1 MRSLLRISVLML
13 CVIWSKSMQAQELE
27 PRSLTNIPVGMNFG
41 VIGYAWSQ
49 GNILLDPALSIED
62 LNANVH
68 GLAAGY
74 LRSINV
80 FGKSGKID
88 VVLPFATGNWTG
100 SQNQEYRQTSR
111 TGFGDPRI
119 RFSVNLLGAPA
130 INREGFQAYR
140 QKTILGVNVQVY
152 LPLGQYFPDR
162 LINLSS
168 NRFTIKPQIGVS
180 HRYEKWFLEAYASM
194 WFFTIN
200 KDFYGGN
207 ELKQNTIYTLKIH
220 VIRSL
225 PKGIWLAA
233 NAGYANGGIA
243 NVNGAER
250 ESHISTFRLGG
261 TVSVPLGLH
270 HSIKLFGF
278 ATIRMDKGSDFSLL
292 SLAYQFRWG
301 GK

>member
-13 CVIWSKSMQAQELE
+13 CMIWSESMQAQELE
-27 PRSLTNIPVGMNFG
+27 PRSLTNIPTGRNFG
-41 VIGYAWSQ
+41 VVGYAWSQ

-68 GLAAGY
+68 GLVAGY

-88 VVLPFATGNWTG
+88 VVLPFATGNWSG

-111 TGFGDPRI
+111 TGIGDPRI
-119 RFSVNLLGAPA
+119 RVSINLLGAPA
-130 INREGFQAYR
+130 LNKEGFQTYQ
-140 QKTILGVNVQVY
+140 QKTIFGVNVMVSM
-152 LPLGQYFPDR
+152 PLGQYLPDR
-162 LINLSS
+162 LINLGS
-168 NRFTIKPQIGVS
+168 NRLTIRPQVGVS
-180 HRYEKWFLEAYASM
+180 HSYEEWFLEAYASI
-194 WFFTIN
+194 WFFTMN
-200 KDFYGGN
+200 NDFYGGN
-207 ELKQNTIYTLKIH
+207 ELKQNPIYTFKIH
-220 VIRSL
+220 AIRTL

-233 NAGYANGGIA
+233 DAGYANGGVTF
-243 NVNGAER
+243 VNGAER